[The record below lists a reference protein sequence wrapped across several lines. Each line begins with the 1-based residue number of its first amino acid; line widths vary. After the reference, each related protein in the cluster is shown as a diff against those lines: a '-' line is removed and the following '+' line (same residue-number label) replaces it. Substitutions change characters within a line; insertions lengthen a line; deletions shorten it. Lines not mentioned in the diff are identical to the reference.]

1 MSASSTVGSA
11 TFSVN
16 CTGVTAANV
25 LSSSHVA
32 ATLRSVSSTDSVTT
46 PCSSIPL
53 DICQRVPINLSMTTT
68 RPKRKYQRCFSIE
81 ITALEQN
88 SINTPVSAVFAM
100 TFPSCLSV
108 VIGTFDED
116 DDVDSCGAAADDDVD
131 SCDAAADDDVV
142 AGESLGV
149 ADEAVLTG
157 AGATGSVVGVQ
168 APVSVVDSV
177 VNLVIDDAVVAFS
190 LTKQENYFFP
200 NKHFFF

>member
-1 MSASSTVGSA
+1 
-11 TFSVN
+11 
-16 CTGVTAANV
+16 V
-25 LSSSHVA
+25 L
-32 ATLRSVSSTDSVTT
+32 
-46 PCSSIPL
+46 
-53 DICQRVPINLSMTTT
+53 
-68 RPKRKYQRCFSIE
+68 
-81 ITALEQN
+81 
-88 SINTPVSAVFAM
+88 AM

-108 VIGTFDED
+108 VIGTFDDD

-190 LTKQENYFFP
+190 LTRQENYFFP
-200 NKHFFF
+200 FVNPKQQTNTIYVKNPTGGQGFPIPINDFPAEIEYF